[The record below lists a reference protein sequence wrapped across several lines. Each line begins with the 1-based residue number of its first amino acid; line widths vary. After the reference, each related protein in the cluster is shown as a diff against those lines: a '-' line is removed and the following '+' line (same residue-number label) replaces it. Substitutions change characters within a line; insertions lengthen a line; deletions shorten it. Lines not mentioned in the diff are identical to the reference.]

1 MSINNVA
8 ILVRPTMSAWS
19 GQVLDKVAGHEL
31 DVAKST
37 KAQAYKVQKILL
49 PGSTGVELKMLW
61 AVMNDARSYIYNHT
75 LRWINRGEMLLPL
88 SMYVSFSEELAE
100 REERVRK
107 AFDLFLNNYPLRQKE
122 AAQLL
127 ANGYNPDDYPDIDTL
142 RHNFKFA
149 APFLPIPDNNRLA
162 QMIGEDKAAETEKL
176 IQEGVQSAMKDAYE
190 RVYEVVLHAKN
201 KLSDPKAIFRDSL
214 VENIRELAN
223 VLPAFNITNDPL
235 LADLANELQVIGKT
249 SPEHLRDSPYT
260 RSDVAQ
266 RANAMLQK
274 MAGLNLNV

>member
-37 KAQAYKVQKILL
+37 KAQAYKVQKTLL
-49 PGSTGVELKMLW
+49 PGATGVELKMLW
-61 AVMNDARSYIYNHT
+61 AVMNDARSYIYGHT
-75 LRWINRGEMLLPL
+75 LRWINRGEFLLPL
-88 SMYVSFSEELAE
+88 TMYVSFSGELAE

-107 AFDLFLNNYPLRQKE
+107 AFDLFLSTYPVRQKE
-122 AAQLL
+122 AAQMLG
-127 ANGYNPDDYPDIDTL
+127 NGYNPDDYPDGLDL
-142 RHNFKFA
+142 RQSFKFA
-149 APFLPIPDNNRLA
+149 APYLSIPDNNKLA

-190 RVYEVVLHAKN
+190 RVYEVALHAKN

-214 VENIRELAN
+214 VDNIKELAQ
-223 VLPAFNITNDPL
+223 VLPAFNITGDPL
-235 LADLANELQVIGKT
+235 LTDLANELAVIGKVD
-249 SPEHLRDSPYT
+249 PDHLRDSPYT